1 MSYTPSGHDTLESVT
16 FSDTNN
22 VKNVVLTEDVIDSD
36 FLLEES
42 LDERNFVSNGLSSV
56 DLDFEDVVLLLSQV
70 LKEVVLSVDDSSNW
84 GSVFSDSVEFNFQF
98 LGLFGNSW
106 LIAGESFLLGV
117 YPVLV
122 ESSEGSL
129 VEVVSPD
136 SGKSSQSS
144 WGFNVSNQT
153 NNF

>member
-106 LIAGESFLLGV
+106 LVAGESFLLGV
-117 YPVLV
+117 NPVLV

>member
-22 VKNVVLTEDVIDSD
+22 VKNIVLTEDVIDSD

-56 DLDFEDVVLLLSQV
+56 NLDFEDVVLLLSQV
-70 LKEVVLSVDDSSNW
+70 LKEVVLSMDDSSNW

-106 LIAGESFLLGV
+106 LVAGESFLLGV
-117 YPVLV
+117 NPVLV

>member
-42 LDERNFVSNGLSSV
+42 LDERNFISNGLSSV
-56 DLDFEDVVLLLSQV
+56 NLDFEDVVLLLSQV

-106 LIAGESFLLGV
+106 LVAGESFLLGV
-117 YPVLV
+117 NPVLV

>member
-22 VKNVVLTEDVIDSD
+22 VKNIVLTEDVIDSD

-56 DLDFEDVVLLLSQV
+56 NLDFEDVVLLLSQV

-106 LIAGESFLLGV
+106 LVAGESFLLGV
-117 YPVLV
+117 NPVLV